1 MTERDPTR
9 REFLLKLARSA
20 GYTAPAVATFAVM
33 PAILQGQSSTHKH
46 HHGHPAPPVQPST
59 QEKPGG
65 QPPSETHPSPGKKRT

>member
-33 PAILQGQSSTHKH
+33 PAILQGQSSTHKMMPKMA
-46 HHGHPAPPVQPST
+46 PAALPST
-59 QEKPGG
+59 QERPGG
-65 QPPSETHPSPGKKRT
+65 QPPS